1 MTKISQSE
9 RKRAQR
15 ERDRINGWVE
25 VTVKVSQAQVPHIRA
40 YAASLPPPEP
50 PTDPRQ
56 LDMLNEIEAR
66 LNGAA
71 QDE

>member
-1 MTKISQSE
+1 MTRISQSE

-25 VTVKVSQAQVPHIRA
+25 VMVKVSQAQASHIRA
-40 YAASLPPPEP
+40 YAASLSPPEP